1 MFSIALKFDGS
12 KVGRNCGSFIAGIN
26 QLFAKF
32 KYIHNLNIQRMKI
45 SASVDSRHN
54 RQEAV
59 VETQGQAQHTD
70 RVAEVHNTLRKGLA
84 VTLQS

>member
-1 MFSIALKFDGS
+1 
-12 KVGRNCGSFIAGIN
+12 
-26 QLFAKF
+26 
-32 KYIHNLNIQRMKI
+32 MKI